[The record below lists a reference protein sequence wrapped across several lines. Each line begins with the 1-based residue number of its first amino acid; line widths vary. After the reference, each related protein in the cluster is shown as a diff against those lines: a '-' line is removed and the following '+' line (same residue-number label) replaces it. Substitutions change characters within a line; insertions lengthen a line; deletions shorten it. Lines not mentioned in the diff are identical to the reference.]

1 MKGWVLFVLLTV
13 VLLSCQQRPAEQGGQ
28 KEQRPAEVATQQVA
42 QAKDAEAL
50 AQQKGCMACHA
61 KNEKK
66 VGPSYAAVAQKYAGR
81 ADAVDY
87 LAGKIKNGGV
97 GVWGQVPMPAQNVTD
112 QEARDLAKWVL
123 STK

>member
-1 MKGWVLFVLLTV
+1 
-13 VLLSCQQRPAEQGGQ
+13 
-28 KEQRPAEVATQQVA
+28 
-42 QAKDAEAL
+42 AKDAEAL